1 MLSKTTILP
10 ILLALFVQWAIPV
23 FSQNEPF
30 QMRQLTCGL
39 SQPWEITYGPDN
51 HIWMTEAL
59 SYQVSRIN
67 PVDGSQHLLVDLSGR
82 KNFSRDLNP
91 FPQGGLM
98 GLALHPEL
106 LTGKPFVYLAYVYR
120 FDSCVADG
128 FGCFFRTKVV
138 RFTYDIAGDSLRNEV
153 VLTDTLR
160 GSNDHNGGRLA
171 IGPVGNTMYLFYSI
185 GDMGA
190 GQFMNRERTHN
201 GQNPNVNEGKIL
213 RFNLEPDGD
222 PLAADSWVPND
233 NPFGSTTS
241 KNAVWSLGHRNPQG
255 LAFGPTGILYETEH
269 GPYSDDELNVIL
281 PQRNYGFPLVV
292 GFADGN
298 YNGSAVG
305 TGSTVPLI
313 ISEQANAAALGA
325 AYKEPLKTFFPASQ
339 NTISVIYNNEKNAAP
354 PFPNYYLSWPS
365 SAPAGIGYYGSDA
378 IPGWKNSLL
387 VTTLKLGRVFRL
399 QLAEDGQ
406 SVVGDTI
413 SYFAGLG
420 RFRDVAISA
429 DGKKIYVAADTIGPV
444 QSTPGIAGVPL
455 NRGCILEFAYG
466 TSAVGADPLEQIV
479 QVYPNP
485 ANQTLR
491 LDLTALPAG
500 PVWIRAYNSLGVQ
513 VIDQQWDVL
522 PRQALNMD
530 ISGWSEGH
538 YFMSIQSMSKVPA
551 YRIGKTIAVQRQ

>member
-1 MLSKTTILP
+1 MQKTTLLP
-10 ILLALFVQWAIPV
+10 ALAGLLLCLAVPV
-23 FSQNEPF
+23 FSQNETF
-30 QMRQLTCGL
+30 QMRSVVCGL

-51 HIWMTEAL
+51 HLWVTEAK
-59 SYQVSRIN
+59 SYQVNRID
-67 PVDGSQHLLVDLSGR
+67 PTDGTIHLLADLSGR
-82 KNFSRDLNP
+82 KNFSSNANP

-120 FDSCVADG
+120 FDSCVADN

-138 RFTYDIAGDSLRNEV
+138 RYTYDIAGDSLKGEL

-160 GSNDHNGGRLA
+160 GSNDHNGGRLK
-171 IGPVGNTMYLFYSI
+171 IGPVGNTVYLFYSI

-190 GQFMNRERTHN
+190 GQFMNKERTHN

-222 PLAADSWVPND
+222 PVAADRWIPND
-233 NPFGSTTS
+233 NPFNDAAGN
-241 KNAVWSLGHRNPQG
+241 NAVWSLGHRNPQG
-255 LAFGPTGILYETEH
+255 LVFGPTGILYETEH

-313 ISEQANAAALGA
+313 VSEQANAAAIGPL
-325 AYKEPLKTFFPASQ
+325 YKDPLKTFFPASQ
-339 NTISVIYNNEKNAAP
+339 ATISTIYNNEKNATP
-354 PFPNYYLSWPS
+354 PFPNYFLSWPS
-365 SAPAGIGYYGSDA
+365 AAVSGMDYYNSDA

-387 VTTLKLGRVFRL
+387 IGTLKLGRVFRL
-399 QLAEDGQ
+399 KLSADGQ

-413 SYFAGLG
+413 SYFNGLG
-420 RFRDVAISA
+420 RFRDLAISP
-429 DGKKIYVAADTIGPV
+429 DGKKIYAAMDTMGPLQGPPGVAL
-444 QSTPGIAGVPL
+444 TPPI
-455 NRGCILEFAYG
+455 RGCILEFAYT
-466 TSAVGADPLEQIV
+466 TSAVGADPLESAV

-485 ANQTLR
+485 ASQTLR

-500 PVWIRAYNSLGVQ
+500 PVSIRAYNPLGVLT
-513 VIDQQWDVL
+513 IDQQWDAL
-522 PRQALNMD
+522 PTQALNVD
-530 ISGWSEGH
+530 ISGWPEGR
-538 YFMSIQSMSKVPA
+538 YFMHIQGTGDAPA
-551 YRIGKTIAVQRQ
+551 YRVVKKITIQRK